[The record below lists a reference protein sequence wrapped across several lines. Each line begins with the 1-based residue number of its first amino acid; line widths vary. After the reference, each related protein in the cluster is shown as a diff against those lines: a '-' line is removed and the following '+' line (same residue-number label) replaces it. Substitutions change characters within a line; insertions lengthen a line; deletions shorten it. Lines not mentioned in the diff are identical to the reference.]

1 MGYSFS
7 YTGAAVCAAERSE
20 FPYLF
25 YYRIIKGRCKVW
37 AGWGRD
43 FLPDGGS
50 GQQKRPPEGGLSFG
64 FYAFMIR

>member
-37 AGWGRD
+37 AGWGWN

-50 GQQKRPPEGGLSFG
+50 GQQIRPPEGGLSFG